1 MQTACFPSFAKFWGY
16 RMNELER
23 VRRWRL
29 ILGGNEADGTGFGL
43 QGIDLERDKAME
55 ALYDNERKGGLGP
68 SSPNVARWLGDIREY
83 FPQSVVQVMQRDA
96 IDRLNLHKMLLE
108 PESLQAVE
116 PDVHLVATLLSLSH
130 VLPAKTRDTARMVVR
145 KVIDDLER
153 RLASPLRQSVSGSL
167 ARSVRNR
174 RPKLREIDWN
184 ETIRANLR
192 HYQAEYQTVIPE
204 TLLGHGRKGQALK
217 EVILCL
223 DQSGSMASSIVYAGV
238 FGATMASIRAL
249 KTQVIAF
256 DTSVVDL
263 TSVIDDPVDMLF
275 SVQLGGGTDI
285 EQALRYAQSLVRVPS
300 DTIMILI
307 SDLIEGGDNE
317 KFLNRAAAIKLSG
330 VNLICLLALSDEGAP
345 TFDDKNAAFL
355 ASIDIPA
362 FACTPEQFPEL
373 MAKAIKGQRLDALAD
388 LA

>member
-1 MQTACFPSFAKFWGY
+1 MSE
-16 RMNELER
+16 MER

-29 ILGGNEADGTGFGL
+29 ILGGDEADGTGFGL
-43 QGIDLERDKAME
+43 LGIDLERDKAME
-55 ALYDNERKGGLGP
+55 ALYDSDRKGGLGP

-96 IDRLNLHKMLLE
+96 IDRLDLHKMLLE
-108 PESLQAVE
+108 PECLQAVE

-145 KVIDDLER
+145 KVVEDLER
-153 RLASPLRQSVSGSL
+153 RLASPLRQAVSGSL

-174 RPKLREIDWN
+174 RPKLREIDWHR
-184 ETIRANLR
+184 TIRANLR
-192 HYQAEYQTVIPE
+192 HYQEEYKTIIPE
-204 TLLGHGRKGQALK
+204 TLLGYGRRGQAVK

-238 FGATMASIRAL
+238 FGATLASIRAL

-285 EQALRYAQSLVRVPS
+285 EQALRYAQGLVRAPS

-307 SDLIEGGDNE
+307 SDLLEGGDND
-317 KFLNRAAAIKLSG
+317 KFLKRAAAIKQSG

-345 TFDDKNAAFL
+345 MYDERNAAYL
-355 ASIDIPA
+355 SSIDIPA
-362 FACTPEQFPEL
+362 FACTPEVFPEL
-373 MAKAIKGQRLDALAD
+373 MAKAIKGQRLESLVSP
-388 LA
+388 

>member
-1 MQTACFPSFAKFWGY
+1 M
-16 RMNELER
+16 ER

-29 ILGGNEADGTGFGL
+29 ILGGDGADGTGFGL
-43 QGIDLERDKAME
+43 SGIDLERDRAME
-55 ALYDNERKGGLGP
+55 ALYDTGRKGGLGP
-68 SSPNVARWLGDIREY
+68 SSPSVARWLGDIREY

-96 IDRLNLHKMLLE
+96 IDRLDLHKMLLE

-116 PDVHLVATLLSLSH
+116 PDVHLVATLLSLSR
-130 VLPAKTRDTARMVVR
+130 VLPAKTRDTARLVVR
-145 KVIDDLER
+145 KVVEDLEK
-153 RLASPLRQSVSGSL
+153 RLASPLRQAVTGSL

-184 ETIRANLR
+184 KTIRANLR
-192 HYQAEYQTVIPE
+192 HYQEDYKTIIPE
-204 TLLGHGRKGQALK
+204 TLLGYGRKGQALK

-223 DQSGSMASSIVYAGV
+223 DQSGSMAPSIVYAGV
-238 FGATMASIRAL
+238 LGATLASIRAL
-249 KTQVIAF
+249 RTQVIAF

-263 TSVIDDPVDMLF
+263 TSVVDDPIDMLF

-285 EQALRYAQSLVRVPS
+285 EQALRYAQGMVRAPS

-307 SDLIEGGDNE
+307 SDLLEGGDNE
-317 KFLNRAAAIKLSG
+317 KFLRRAAAIKQSG

-345 TFDDKNAAFL
+345 MYDDKNAAFL

-362 FACTPEQFPEL
+362 FACTPAQFPDL
-373 MAKAIKGQRLDALAD
+373 MAKAIKGQRVEASGLIE
-388 LA
+388 

>member
-1 MQTACFPSFAKFWGY
+1 
-16 RMNELER
+16 MNDVER

-29 ILGGNEADGTGFGL
+29 ILGGHEADGTGFGL
-43 QGIDLERDKAME
+43 NGVDLERDKALE
-55 ALYDNERKGGLGP
+55 ALYDSDRKGGLGP
-68 SSPNVARWLGDIREY
+68 SSPNVARWLGDIRQY

-96 IDRLNLHKMLLE
+96 IDRLDLHKMLLE
-108 PESLQAVE
+108 PESLRSVE
-116 PDVHLVATLLSLSH
+116 PDVHLVGTLLSLSR

-145 KVIDDLER
+145 QVVEDLER
-153 RLASPLRQSVSGSL
+153 KLASPLRQAVTGSL

-184 ETIRANLR
+184 RTIRANLR
-192 HYQAEYQTVIPE
+192 HYQSDYNTIVPE
-204 TLLGHGRKGQALK
+204 TLLGYGRKGQALK

-238 FGATMASIRAL
+238 FGATLASIRSL
-249 KTQVIAF
+249 KTQVVAF

-263 TSVIDDPVDMLF
+263 TSMIDDPVDLLF

-285 EQALRYAQSLVRVPS
+285 EQALSYAQGLVRAPS
-300 DTIMILI
+300 DTIMILV
-307 SDLIEGGDNE
+307 SDLLEGGDNQ

-345 TFDDKNAAFL
+345 MYDDKNAAFL

-362 FACTPEQFPEL
+362 FACTPHQFPEL
-373 MAKAIKGQRLDALAD
+373 MAKAIKGQSLDALASHEV
-388 LA
+388 